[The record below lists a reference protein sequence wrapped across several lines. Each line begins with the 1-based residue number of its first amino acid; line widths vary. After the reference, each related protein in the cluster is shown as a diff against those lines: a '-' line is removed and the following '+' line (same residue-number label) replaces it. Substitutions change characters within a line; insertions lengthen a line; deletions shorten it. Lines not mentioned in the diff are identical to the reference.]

1 MLVTKHFEIQ
11 SSFLTNENIPI
22 KCKGEIMTDTT
33 KLEDIFNTHYINIV
47 EKSSCT
53 PPNTKGN
60 PEKPLKGS
68 STIKNLLKK

>member
-1 MLVTKHFEIQ
+1 MLTSQIFKERALLVTKHFEIQ

-53 PPNTKGN
+53 PPPIQK
-60 PEKPLKGS
+60 E
-68 STIKNLLKK
+68 IQKNL